1 MKSKLLL
8 STAALVA
15 GIALASAQDTPR
27 GGGQPGGQPGG
38 AAQSQGTPGG
48 AAQSQGA
55 PGGGAQDRQQSQSPT
70 GGGQAQQDQGQKGQK
85 DQGKQ
90 GQKDQGKDQG
100 KQGQTQRGQRDQ
112 TTGQQSPAAQ
122 GQRDQTPAKTERGQR
137 DQGQAR
143 QGPAGG
149 QAEQGRSGSTVNLS
163 TEQRTRVRETVL
175 VGGNAPRVNNVN
187 FSVRVGTAVP
197 RSVRVVA
204 VPPLL
209 VEIHPQWRGYM
220 YFVVGDEI
228 IIVDRRHRIVAVL
241 PV

>member
-1 MKSKLLL
+1 MKGKLLL

-38 AAQSQGTPGG
+38 AAQSP
-48 AAQSQGA
+48 AA
-55 PGGGAQDRQQSQSPT
+55 PGGGAQDRQQSPSPQG
-70 GGGQAQQDQGQKGQK
+70 GGGQAQQDQGKKGQK

-90 GQKDQGKDQG
+90 GQKEGKDQG
-100 KQGQTQRGQRDQ
+100 KQGQTTGQRE
-112 TTGQQSPAAQ
+112 QSPSAQ
-122 GQRDQTPAKTERGQR
+122 GQRDQSPAKTERGQR
-137 DQGQAR
+137 DQGRDQGK

-149 QAEQGRSGSTVNLS
+149 QAEQGRGGSAPNLS
-163 TEQRTRVRETVL
+163 TEQRTRIRETVL

-187 FSVRVGTAVP
+187 FSVRVGTVVP
-197 RSVRVVA
+197 RTVRVVA
-204 VPPLL
+204 VPSVL

-228 IIVDRRHRIVAVL
+228 IIVDRNHRIIAVL
-241 PV
+241 AV

>member
-1 MKSKLLL
+1 MKGKLLL

-38 AAQSQGTPGG
+38 AAQSQG
-48 AAQSQGA
+48 A
-55 PGGGAQDRQQSQSPT
+55 PGGGAQDRQQSQSPK
-70 GGGQAQQDQGQKGQK
+70 GGGQAQQDQGKKGQK

-90 GQKDQGKDQG
+90 VQKDQGKDQG

-112 TTGQQSPAAQ
+112 TTGQREQSPSAQ

-137 DQGQAR
+137 DQGRDQGK

-149 QAEQGRSGSTVNLS
+149 QAEQGRSGSAVNLS
-163 TEQRTRVRETVL
+163 TEQRTRIRETVL

-187 FSVRVGTAVP
+187 FSVRVGTVVP
-197 RSVRVVA
+197 RTVRVVA
-204 VPPLL
+204 VPSVL

-228 IIVDRRHRIVAVL
+228 IIVDRNHRIIAVL
-241 PV
+241 AV